1 MRTGLLPALLVFL
14 LPVVHTGHAQ
24 TLFTYGPNKV
34 SREEFLKA
42 FRKNNAEGPAS
53 EKAYRD
59 YLDLYIRFKLKVQA
73 ARDLK
78 MDTSQAQQQEIQV
91 FRDQITDGFMT
102 DEATLNRLIDEALL
116 RQDKDIHLGH
126 IYLSVPP
133 NPSAI
138 ELQRVWEKARG
149 IHQRLVQGASIES
162 QAREYSD
169 DPAAATHQGDIGFI
183 TAFVLP
189 YALENAVYALT
200 PGAFS
205 APVQEGNGIHI
216 FKNLGERKALG
227 KVKVAQVLVSFPP
240 DASAAQRSAASHLAD
255 SLYQLLKTGADFGK
269 IALQHSADNLTYQTG
284 GELQEFGVGEYEPA
298 FEAAAFS
305 LAEDGAISTPIPT
318 SYGYHIL
325 KRLGRNS
332 MSSPIDSD
340 RKEACKRAVLESDRN
355 ALIRAALLERIKSE
369 TRFRPFP
376 VDSAALDHIA
386 DSLLQSKPMPML
398 SGIKESTPVMAYDGQ
413 QVTLGAWTNQLSM
426 MVELGTASSAK
437 SGHLLFND
445 FIESNL
451 IEYYRSHLERFNKNF
466 AAQLQEFKDG
476 NLLFEIMQRKIWDVA
491 AADSLALR
499 KYYEAHK
506 SNYWWEPSA
515 DALVV
520 TASDDAVANEAVS
533 SLTKDV
539 KNWRTLVAQSNTA
552 LQGDSGRFELGQMPV
567 PEGTQVHDGMIT
579 PSMKNEADNIILF
592 CYILKVYPQK
602 EPRSFQ
608 DAKGFVINDY
618 QNELE
623 NRWVAT
629 LRSKYPVKVNEA
641 AFKALLQ

>member
-1 MRTGLLPALLVFL
+1 MRKGLLLALFSCL
-14 LPVVHTGHAQ
+14 LLVVHTGHAQ

-42 FRKNNAEGPAS
+42 FRKNNAEGQTN
-53 EKAYRD
+53 EKAFRD

-91 FRDQITDGFMT
+91 FRDQIADGFMT
-102 DEATLNRLIDEALL
+102 DEATLNRLIDEVLL
-116 RQDKDIHLGH
+116 RQEKDIHLGH

-149 IHQRLVQGASIES
+149 IHQRLEQGASFES

-183 TAFVLP
+183 TALVLP

-216 FKNLGERKALG
+216 FKHLGERKALG
-227 KVKVAQVLVSFPP
+227 TVKVAQVLISFPP
-240 DASAAQRSAASHLAD
+240 DASTEQRTAASKLAD
-255 SLYQLLKTGADFGK
+255 SLYQLLKSGADFGK
-269 IALQHSADNLTYQTG
+269 IALQYSADNLTYQTG

-298 FEAAAFS
+298 FEAAAFT
-305 LAEDGAISTPIPT
+305 LAEDGEISAPIPT
-318 SYGYHIL
+318 SYGYHII
-325 KRLGRNS
+325 KRLGRNT
-332 MSSPIDSD
+332 IWAATNTD
-340 RKEACKRAVLESDRN
+340 RREACKRAILENDRN
-355 ALIRAALLERIKSE
+355 ALIRAALLARIKSE
-369 TRFRPFP
+369 TQFRPFSI
-376 VDSAALDHIA
+376 DSAALDRIA
-386 DSLLQSKPMPML
+386 DSLLQGKPMPVL
-398 SGIKESTPVMAYDGQ
+398 PGIKESTPVMAYDAQ
-413 QVTLGAWTNQLSM
+413 QVNLGVWTKQLSM

-437 SGHLLFND
+437 SGHLLFKD

-491 AADSLALR
+491 AADTAALE

-520 TASDDAVANEAVS
+520 TASDEAVANEAVT
-533 SLTKDV
+533 SLTKNV
-539 KNWRTLVAQSNTA
+539 KNWRTLIAQSNSA
-552 LQGDSGRFELGQMPV
+552 LQGDSGRFELSQMPL
-567 PEGTQVHDGMIT
+567 PEGTQVQEGMVT

-602 EPRSFQ
+602 EPRSFP

-623 NRWVAT
+623 NRWVTT

-641 AFKALLQ
+641 VFKTLLQ

>member
-1 MRTGLLPALLVFL
+1 MRKGLPSLLFSCLLLV
-14 LPVVHTGHAQ
+14 VYTGYAQ

-42 FRKNNAEGPAS
+42 FRKNNAEGQAN

-91 FRDQITDGFMT
+91 FRDQIADGFMT

-116 RQDKDIHLGH
+116 RQEKDIRLGH

-133 NPSAI
+133 NPGAI

-149 IHQRLVQGASIES
+149 IHQRLEKGASFES

-169 DPAAATHQGDIGFI
+169 DPSAAIHQGDIGYI

-189 YALENAVYALT
+189 YALENVVYALT

-205 APVQEGNGIHI
+205 APVQSGSGIHI
-216 FKNLGERKALG
+216 FKHLGDRMALG
-227 KVKVAQVLVSFPP
+227 TVKVAQVLISFPP
-240 DASAAQRSAASHLAD
+240 DASAEQRSSASKLAD
-255 SLYQLLKTGADFGK
+255 SLYQLLKNGADFGK
-269 IALQHSADNLTYQTG
+269 IALQYSADNLTYQTG

-298 FEAAAFS
+298 FEATAFS
-305 LAEDGAISTPIPT
+305 LAEDGEISTPIPT
-318 SYGYHIL
+318 SYGYHII
-325 KRLGRNS
+325 KRLGRNTMLAANS
-332 MSSPIDSD
+332 ID
-340 RKEACKRAVLESDRN
+340 RREACKRAVLENDRN

-369 TRFRPFP
+369 TRFRTFP
-376 VDSAALDHIA
+376 IDSAALDHIA
-386 DSLLQSKPMPML
+386 DSLLQGKPMPVL
-398 SGIKESTPVMAYDGQ
+398 PGIKESTPVMAYDGQ
-413 QVTLGAWTNQLSM
+413 QVKLGEWTKQLSM

-437 SGHLLFND
+437 SGHLLFKD

-491 AADSLALR
+491 AADSNALK

-506 SNYWWEPSA
+506 SHYWWEPSA

-520 TASDDAVANEAVS
+520 TASDEAMVNEAIA
-533 SLTKDV
+533 SLTKSV
-539 KNWRTLVAQSNTA
+539 KNWRTLIAQSNSA
-552 LQGDSGRFELGQMPV
+552 LQGDSGRFELSQMPV
-567 PEGTQVHDGMIT
+567 PEGTQVRDGMVT
-579 PSMKNEADNIILF
+579 PSMKNEADNIMLF

-602 EPRSFQ
+602 EPRSFP

-623 NRWVAT
+623 NRWVTT

-641 AFKALLQ
+641 VFKTLWQ